1 MPSFPGVDFLDF
13 DSLLSDEEKLA
24 RQTAR
29 QFVDDEIMPIIE
41 QYNREGKFPVQ
52 LVPQMAEL
60 GLFGASLK
68 GYGCAGMSN
77 VEYGLVTQELER
89 GDSGLRSF
97 ISVQSALVMYP
108 IHAFGSDAQKDKWLP
123 LLQQGKAIGCF
134 GLTEPQFGSNPGG
147 MLTRAVKKGDSYIL
161 NGEKMW
167 ITNGSISDVAVI
179 WAKTEDD
186 KIRGFLVEK
195 GTPGYKAWDVHG
207 KYSLRASVTSG
218 LAMTDCKI
226 PATNLLPGVEGLK
239 GPLSCLNQAR
249 YGIGWGAIGAAM
261 ACYDSALTYAKQRK
275 QFNNKPIASHQ
286 LVQEKLVWMINE
298 ITKAQLLALQ
308 VGKLKDHGR
317 VHPSHISMLKMNNVW
332 MALETARMARQILGA
347 NGIVDDYPIMRHMN
361 NLESVITYEGTHDIH
376 KLIIGERITGIAGFR
391 AALLIMIALLLFAPR
406 PSCAADPAT
415 VKPKIRA
422 VTAFVR
428 IDRAHYKEQIQD
440 TLNFLRHAKSA
451 FEKSGY
457 EVQTIRITTQ
467 PFPEY
472 TRGLSEEETLAFFR
486 EYDALAIKEGFDA
499 SIGPAMMKD
508 TDDPREAELL
518 AKILANAKTLEG
530 SVFIGGEDG
539 IH

>member
-1 MPSFPGVDFLDF
+1 VKENLMPSFPGVDFLDF

-108 IHAFGSDAQKDKWLP
+108 IHSYGSDAQKDKWLP

-147 MLTRAVKKGDSYIL
+147 MLARAAKKGDSYIL

-179 WAKTEDD
+179 WAKTEDH

-261 ACYDSALTYAKQRK
+261 ACYDTALTYAKQRK
-275 QFNNKPIASHQ
+275 QFDNKPIASHQ
-286 LVQEKLVWMINE
+286 LVQEKLVRMITE
-298 ITKAQLLALQ
+298 ITKGQFLALQ
-308 VGKLKDHGR
+308 VGRLKDQGR

-376 KLIIGERITGIAGFR
+376 KLIIGERITGIA
-391 AALLIMIALLLFAPR
+391 
-406 PSCAADPAT
+406 
-415 VKPKIRA
+415 
-422 VTAFVR
+422 
-428 IDRAHYKEQIQD
+428 
-440 TLNFLRHAKSA
+440 A
-451 FEKSGY
+451 FE
-457 EVQTIRITTQ
+457 
-467 PFPEY
+467 
-472 TRGLSEEETLAFFR
+472 
-486 EYDALAIKEGFDA
+486 
-499 SIGPAMMKD
+499 
-508 TDDPREAELL
+508 
-518 AKILANAKTLEG
+518 
-530 SVFIGGEDG
+530 
-539 IH
+539 